1 MCNYVGIDMVKRD
14 FYACFSEEIEPKKFN
29 NTNSGINV
37 FLKHLNRLDYVPNDT
52 VIGVESTGSYHLRLC
67 LQSTRANFKT
77 KIINP
82 LVVKKQNQVGLR
94 RVKNDRK
101 DSFLVRYCLV
111 QRMGYVFDSSSEELI
126 LKSLVRQ
133 RNSLSSHKRTIKRQ
147 GEDIELK
154 ESCLKN
160 NINSIYGEIYETL
173 DKKIVEIE
181 KELSNYRRVEQKL
194 LQTIPGVGPI
204 TAVSFISEIGDINR
218 FSKPEQ
224 LVAYIGLDPRTHE
237 SGTSVRG
244 KGYISKRGNKILRT
258 ILFNASSVAVLRPN
272 MFKTFFDKKRSEG
285 KPYRVALIAVMR
297 KMVHV
302 VYSVWMNNR
311 PFEEK
316 N

>member
-1 MCNYVGIDMVKRD
+1 MCNYVGIDMAKRD
-14 FYACFSEEIEPKKFN
+14 FYACFSEELEPRKFN
-29 NTNSGINV
+29 NTNSGIAI
-37 FLKHLNRLDYVPNDT
+37 FLKYLNKLNYVSDDT

-67 LQSTRANFKT
+67 LQSTCADFKI

-111 QRMGYVFDSSSEELI
+111 QGMGYVFDSSSEELI

-154 ESCLKN
+154 ESCLKS
-160 NINSIYGEIYETL
+160 NINSVYGEIYETL
-173 DKKIVEIE
+173 DKKIAEIE
-181 KELSNYRRVEQKL
+181 RELSNYRKKEQKL

-204 TAVSFISEIGDINR
+204 TAVSFISEIGDVSR

-272 MFKTFFDKKRSEG
+272 VFKTFFDKKRSEG

-302 VYSVWMNNR
+302 VYSVWTNNK